1 MGLGPGLRAHHAA
14 LAQESDPLLRVDA
27 HARHDVLHVRL
38 DLGDCEMAVGARDGG
53 VVGGSPV
60 RFCWHNRMLRGGPL
74 QARSNTQGGGKVGC
88 ACVRAP
94 RACVRACV
102 RAPSDPK
109 SRAV

>member
-14 LAQESDPLLRVDA
+14 LAQENDPLLRVDA

-53 VVGGSPV
+53 MVGWWAAALCGFV
-60 RFCWHNRMLRGGPL
+60 GTIACCAAGPCRL
-74 QARSNTQGGGKVGC
+74 AVTQGGGKVGC
-88 ACVRAP
+88 ACVRA
-94 RACVRACV
+94 CVS
-102 RAPSDPK
+102 APSDPK